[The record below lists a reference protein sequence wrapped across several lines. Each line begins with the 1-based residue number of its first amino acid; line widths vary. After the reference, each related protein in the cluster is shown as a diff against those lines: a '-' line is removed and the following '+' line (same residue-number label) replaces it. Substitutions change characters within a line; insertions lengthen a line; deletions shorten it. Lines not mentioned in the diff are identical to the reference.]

1 MVDNTIVDFMEQLN
15 GDLAKRREQA
25 RALSKYNIE
34 DDKYEIYC
42 YTESPKVK
50 DEHGNTGFLGTM
62 FRIPPSTIP
71 KTDSG
76 KLARIV
82 INSFDVFEAKN

>member
-1 MVDNTIVDFMEQLN
+1 MDSVFTSFMKKLN
-15 GDLAKRREQA
+15 RDLAHKRWGA
-25 RALSKYNIE
+25 KAISKYVVE
-34 DDKYEIYC
+34 GDKYEIYC

-71 KTDSG
+71 KTDSE
-76 KLARIV
+76 KLARIA